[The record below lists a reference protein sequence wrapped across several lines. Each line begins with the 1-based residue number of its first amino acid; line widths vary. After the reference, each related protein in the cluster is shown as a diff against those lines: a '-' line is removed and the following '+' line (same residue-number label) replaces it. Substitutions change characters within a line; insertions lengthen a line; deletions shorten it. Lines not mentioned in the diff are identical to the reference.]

1 MKKKSVILCLF
12 LGIFLSTNSFAQK
25 DLDRNPVF
33 FELAKKSIEYP
44 RTGISSSMYGR
55 IYAKFTVSKSGK
67 IEDIEVFY
75 PKMNPDF
82 EKSVG
87 FGASIKQGLK
97 KLPLLG
103 LGYAGEYVLPI
114 AFVFTNYSET
124 PKLHYPTNVLPE
136 FIKTDNMTILTEIK
150 IAGKS
155 NRYTVPD
162 FKNGFEK
169 APPSQQI
176 AQ

>member
-1 MKKKSVILCLF
+1 MKEKTLF
-12 LGIFLSTNSFAQK
+12 LTLLLGTFVSISSFAQK
-25 DLDRNPVF
+25 DLDRNRVF

-67 IEDIEVFY
+67 VENIEVFY

-87 FGASIKQGLK
+87 FGASIKRGLK

-124 PKLHYPTNVLPE
+124 PKLHYPSNVLPE

-150 IAGKS
+150 ITGKS
-155 NRYTVPD
+155 NSHTP
-162 FKNGFEK
+162 EST
-169 APPSQQI
+169 PPSQQI

>member
-12 LGIFLSTNSFAQK
+12 LGIFISVEGFVQK
-25 DLDRNPVF
+25 DLDRNRVF
-33 FELAKKSIEYP
+33 FELAKKSIKYP

-67 IEDIEVFY
+67 VENIEVFY
-75 PKMNPDF
+75 PRMNPDF

-87 FGASIKQGLK
+87 FGASIKQGLT

-103 LGYAGEYVLPI
+103 LGYGGAYVLPVV
-114 AFVFTNYSET
+114 FVFTNYSET
-124 PKLHYPTNVLPE
+124 PQLHYPSNVLPE

-155 NRYTVPD
+155 NRYTP
-162 FKNGFEK
+162 E
-169 APPSQQI
+169 ATPPSQQI